1 MPIAWQW
8 SAPYIVMIGKE
19 RPDPGWNGL
28 AASAGAGERD
38 QRDVAS
44 PLYRHGQ
51 RALVTGACS
60 QLPARLDLAALAN
73 VPPEARDVL
82 VVNVPDVV
90 DAERA
95 DLPSGSVT
103 PASRSPATGPT
114 TWTTTRTVAIAPL
127 ALRAT
132 ET

>member
-1 MPIAWQW
+1 M
-8 SAPYIVMIGKE
+8 
-19 RPDPGWNGL
+19 
-28 AASAGAGERD
+28 
-38 QRDVAS
+38 
-44 PLYRHGQ
+44 
-51 RALVTGACS
+51 TGACS